1 MTALTEELKNE
12 LLAEIKNLE
21 SQLTGNMM
29 NDMDIRGKIHN
40 IKMKIDGVRPPESI
54 IECVGCGS

>member
-1 MTALTEELKNE
+1 MSALPEELKNE

-21 SQLTGNMM
+21 AQLTGNMM
-29 NDMDIRGKIHN
+29 EDMDVRGKIHN